1 MLFFFFFFGGVGEG
15 EGEIPCM
22 SGTGYELDIDLA
34 NLSPKGLLFI
44 AALGLQLRPE
54 VIIK

>member
-1 MLFFFFFFGGVGEG
+1 MLFFFFFGGVGEG